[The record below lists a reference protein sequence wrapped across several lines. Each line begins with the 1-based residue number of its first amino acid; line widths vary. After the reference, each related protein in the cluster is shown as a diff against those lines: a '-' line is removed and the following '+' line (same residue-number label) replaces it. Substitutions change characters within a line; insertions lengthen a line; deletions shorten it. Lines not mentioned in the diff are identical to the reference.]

1 MSPYRAAL
9 CFTTMAEFNE
19 SFPLDGHWGCL
30 PSSAVTK
37 LYCIITEQKEQHETL
52 IMRGLEARWDRMN
65 CCCHVNRTTLGS
77 GSLCASLPC
86 INRGETHRS
95 SLRGPLTVVSLLGWH
110 ISIMWSHYVKYPK
123 SYMAGGYVLGIYL
136 SYLRLG
142 LQCGKSTGFGSQELG
157 SSLSSA
163 FYLCDH
169 WKPS

>member
-1 MSPYRAAL
+1 MGQ
-9 CFTTMAEFNE
+9 NE
-19 SFPLDGHWGCL
+19 LLLSRKPNHFRFWFSVCL
-30 PSSAVTK
+30 IAVHK
-37 LYCIITEQKEQHETL
+37 
-52 IMRGLEARWDRMN
+52 W
-65 CCCHVNRTTLGS
+65 
-77 GSLCASLPC
+77 
-86 INRGETHRS
+86 GETHRS